1 LSMASISSRIKV
13 FVKSLYMKKLKAE
26 FRIKK
31 KLKSNENRNET
42 VSNCKLSNIDK
53 LKKTKEYE
61 DYPASIHKNST
72 RITHTNSA

>member
-1 LSMASISSRIKV
+1 
-13 FVKSLYMKKLKAE
+13 MKKSKAE

-42 VSNCKLSNIDK
+42 VSNWKLSNIDK

-61 DYPASIHKNST
+61 DYPAIIHKKST